1 MEDNEKAPDAEV
13 KTEAATES
21 ESESE
26 TATES
31 ESESTE
37 SAQPPPD
44 FVIAPGIPRLG
55 VPAGAGSHIPA
66 EGAPNYL
73 FLTLVSVFTLGVDI
87 ASKNWAEKALEVYPG
102 TISIWDNHAAFILA
116 KNRGGA
122 WGFFQGASEAI
133 RRPFFLLVSAAAI
146 VFIVTLFRRLQPKQH
161 ALRWGLPLVMGGA
174 LGNVFDR
181 IRYGFVI
188 DFIDVHTQYKGVDHH
203 WPTFNVA
210 DIAICVGV
218 GLMAVDMF
226 TSKRLKPM
234 APLQP
239 SPAVEPA
246 VESAVESIG
255 PAEEPAPEDSLE
267 KKSEVTEEKEAAE
280 GS

>member
-1 MEDNEKAPDAEV
+1 MEDNEKPEPDAAEAPPAEP
-13 KTEAATES
+13 TLDPPAEEPEGETESGPEAA
-21 ESESE
+21 
-26 TATES
+26 ALL
-31 ESESTE
+31 
-37 SAQPPPD
+37 
-44 FVIAPGIPRLG
+44 IAPELPRLG
-55 VPAGAGSHIPA
+55 IPAGAGRHIPA

-73 FLTLVSVFTLGVDI
+73 FLTIVSVVTLGVDI
-87 ASKNWAEKALEVYPG
+87 ASKNWAEKALEAYPG
-102 TISIWDNHAAFILA
+102 SITIWENHAAFILA

-122 WGFFQGASEAI
+122 WGFFQGASEAV

-188 DFIDVHTQYKGVDHH
+188 DFIDVHTQYKGIDHH

-218 GLMAVDMF
+218 ALMAVDMF
-226 TSKRLKPM
+226 TSKRGHVTTL
-234 APLQP
+234 PLEL
-239 SPAVEPA
+239 AVAAGPETEH
-246 VESAVESIG
+246 ESDEA
-255 PAEEPAPEDSLE
+255 ATDKPEDDKPEESFE
-267 KKSEVTEEKEAAE
+267 KTTDADKKEATE

>member
-1 MEDNEKAPDAEV
+1 MEDNEKPA
-13 KTEAATES
+13 ES
-21 ESESE
+21 ETTTAE

-31 ESESTE
+31 KTEESETTESESSIEEPEPT
-37 SAQPPPD
+37 ALL
-44 FVIAPGIPRLG
+44 IAPHIPRLG
-55 VPAGAGSHIPA
+55 VPIGAGLHIPA

-73 FLTLVSVFTLGVDI
+73 FLTIVSVVTLGLDI
-87 ASKNWAEKALEVYPG
+87 SSKNWAEEALKAYPG

-122 WGFFQGASEAI
+122 WGFFQGASEAV

-188 DFIDVHTQYKGVDHH
+188 DFIDVHTQYKGIDHH

-226 TSKRLKPM
+226 TSKRGK
-234 APLQP
+234 
-239 SPAVEPA
+239 
-246 VESAVESIG
+246 
-255 PAEEPAPEDSLE
+255 PAEVNVPPEEPKPWLALDAPPDDNSLE
-267 KKSEVTEEKEAAE
+267 KKSDVTEEKEAAE